1 MPVELPS
8 TAPAGDGV
16 QRRRAVVVGIDDY
29 VDPDDHLDYCAADAR
44 RVGAL
49 LRERGYEVT
58 EVHDGPGGKGKR
70 KVTAAVVLAAVRK
83 IMAASD
89 EDDLVVFYASCH
101 GVRIEGRPFLTM
113 ADTPKTPSFEAGHK
127 SRGLALADLLAAL
140 RGRPRW
146 VSVFLDVCHMG
157 LGLDPSI
164 ADSTQHNDDKGGGFA
179 LLSGSSA
186 DGITQ
191 DSIGGAIFTACLVD
205 GIAGAAA
212 DPDGAVRFS
221 ALARHVQAG
230 VEAWRKGPI
239 GLQKKSAQAPVL
251 RLEVADLPVIPP
263 NPFVELQPKLAAKIT
278 CAAWSPDGRR
288 IATTSEDFTL
298 RLWDPTTGRQVL
310 GSMEHLF
317 VEGGRTMHG
326 YLGGVAFT
334 PDGQVVAS
342 CGNEGTVR
350 TWQVAGANEVT
361 PIPDGVGAIC
371 TKVAW
376 HPKGTLLV
384 AGAENGIHVYAA
396 DAIKRLTYQR
406 TLTGHAGFVW
416 CVAFA
421 PDGELVSGGKDG
433 AVRCWDVTTGA
444 CTRQWHVE
452 GPVWAVAISPDGK
465 HVVTGGA
472 DEPAGP
478 TLVNEVRRWDR
489 KTGKLVRRYAGHGG
503 GVTSIAYTAQ
513 GDRLATTSYDGKA
526 RVWGTADG
534 RKLFEFGIAVD
545 GRAHRPEAYA
555 AVFSPDGAQ
564 LFVGY
569 ADGRGRLYKVS

>member
-1 MPVELPS
+1 MPVKLPS
-8 TAPAGDGV
+8 KPAGDGV
-16 QRRRAVVVGIDDY
+16 QQRRAVVVGIDDY
-29 VDPDDHLDYCAADAR
+29 VDPDDHLDYCAGDAR
-44 RVGAL
+44 KVAAL
-49 LRERGYEVT
+49 LRERGYAVT
-58 EVHDGPGGKGKR
+58 ELHDGPGGAAKR
-70 KVTAAVVLAAVRK
+70 TITAAKVLAAVRA

-101 GVRIEGRPFLTM
+101 GVRVAGRPFLTM
-113 ADTPKTPSFEAGHK
+113 ADTPKRPSQEAGHK
-127 SRGLALADLLAAL
+127 ARGLPLAELFTAL
-140 RGRPRW
+140 RGRPKW

-157 LGLDPSI
+157 LGLDPTI
-164 ADSTQHNDDKGGGFA
+164 AESTQHNDDKGGGFA

-239 GLQKKSAQAPVL
+239 GQQKKSEQAPVL
-251 RLEVADLPVIPP
+251 RLEVADVPVIPA
-263 NPFVELQPKLAAKIT
+263 NPFVEFQPKLAAKIT
-278 CAAWSPDGRR
+278 CAAWSADGRR

-298 RLWDPTTGRQVL
+298 RLWDPVTGRQVL

-317 VEGGRTMHG
+317 VEGGQTMHG

-361 PIPDGVGAIC
+361 PIPAGVGAIC

-376 HPKGTLLV
+376 HPNGKLLV

-396 DAIKRLTYQR
+396 DSIKRLTYQR
-406 TLTGHAGFVW
+406 TLTGHDGFAW

-433 AVRCWDVTTGA
+433 TVRCWDVAKGT
-444 CTRQWHVE
+444 CTRQWQVE
-452 GPVWAVAISPDGK
+452 GPVWAVATSPDGK

-478 TLVNEVRRWDR
+478 TLVNEVRSWDR
-489 KTGKLVRRYAGHGG
+489 KTGALVRRYAGHGG
-503 GVTSIAYTAQ
+503 GVTSIAYTAK
-513 GDRLATTSYDGKA
+513 GDRIATTSYDGHA
-526 RVWGTADG
+526 RVWRVADG
-534 RKLFEFGIAVD
+534 RKLHDVSVVVD
-545 GRAHRPEAYA
+545 ERAHRPEAYA
-555 AVFSPDGAQ
+555 AVFSPDGQ
-564 LFVGY
+564 RLFVGY
-569 ADGRGRLYKVS
+569 ADGRGRLYQVS

>member
-1 MPVELPS
+1 MPVKLPS
-8 TAPAGDGV
+8 KPAGDGV
-16 QRRRAVVVGIDDY
+16 QQRRAVVVGIDDY
-29 VDPDDHLDYCAADAR
+29 VDPDDHLDYCAGDAR
-44 RVGAL
+44 KVAAL
-49 LRERGYEVT
+49 LRERGYAVT
-58 EVHDGPGGKGKR
+58 ELHDGPGGAAKR
-70 KVTAAVVLAAVRK
+70 TITAAKVLAAVRA

-101 GVRIEGRPFLTM
+101 GVRVAGRPFLTM
-113 ADTPKTPSFEAGHK
+113 ADTPKRPSQEAGHK
-127 SRGLALADLLAAL
+127 ARGLPLAELFTAL
-140 RGRPRW
+140 RGRPKW

-157 LGLDPSI
+157 LGLDPTI
-164 ADSTQHNDDKGGGFA
+164 AESTQHNDDKGGGFA

-239 GLQKKSAQAPVL
+239 GQQKKSEQAPVL
-251 RLEVADLPVIPP
+251 RLEVADVPVIPA
-263 NPFVELQPKLAAKIT
+263 NPFVEFQPKLAAKIT
-278 CAAWSPDGRR
+278 CAAWSADGRR

-298 RLWDPTTGRQVL
+298 RLWDPVTGRQVL

-317 VEGGRTMHG
+317 VEGGQTMHG

-361 PIPDGVGAIC
+361 PIPAGVGAIC

-376 HPKGTLLV
+376 HPNGKLLV

-396 DAIKRLTYQR
+396 DSIKRLTHVR
-406 TLTGHAGFVW
+406 TLAGHVGFAW

-433 AVRCWDVTTGA
+433 TVRCWDVAKGT
-444 CTRQWHVE
+444 CTRQWQVE
-452 GPVWAVAISPDGK
+452 GPVWAVATSPDGK

-478 TLVNEVRRWDR
+478 TLVNEVRSWDR
-489 KTGKLVRRYAGHGG
+489 KTGALVRRYAGHGG
-503 GVTSIAYTAQ
+503 GVTSIAYTAK
-513 GDRLATTSYDGKA
+513 GDRIATTSYDGHA
-526 RVWGTADG
+526 RVWRVADG
-534 RKLFEFGIAVD
+534 RKLHDVSVVVD
-545 GRAHRPEAYA
+545 ERAHRPEAYA
-555 AVFSPDGAQ
+555 AVFSPDGQ
-564 LFVGY
+564 RLFVGY
-569 ADGRGRLYKVS
+569 ADGRGRLYQVS